1 MRKEVIER
9 IKTYTDTVSML
20 ANMLDAADTK
30 EKIEEIIPVLF
41 SYQNEGMKT
50 ILEMYKQECTT
61 PEKIVLY
68 NLLEYA
74 VNGSYSGN
82 SITHIDDESLYKKTE
97 EILWEELGDML
108 LDAECYKE
116 NNSYVIDCIFG
127 GAYIPHWEGWLE

>member
-9 IKTYTDTVSML
+9 IKIYSDTVSML

-30 EKIEEIIPVLF
+30 EKREEIVPVLF

-82 SITHIDDESLYKKTE
+82 SIIRLDDELLYKKTE
-97 EILWEELGDML
+97 KILWEELGDML
-108 LDAECYKE
+108 LDVDYYQK
-116 NNSYVIDCIFG
+116 NNKYVIDCIFG